1 MEKALSVSSN
11 KLFVMSIDLFLQKYN
26 II

>member
-1 MEKALSVSSN
+1 MEKVLSVSSN
-11 KLFVMSIDLFLQKYN
+11 NFWSIDLFLQKYN